1 MESLK
6 PILSQHP
13 FFSGLDDEYLDLV
26 AGCAANVRFK
36 PGETVFHEG
45 EEAHQ
50 FYLIRHGKVALESY
64 ASNRGALT
72 VQTLDEG
79 DILGW
84 SWLIPPYYW
93 RFDARAVDLVR
104 AIALDGLCLRTKCE
118 ADHHLGY
125 ELLKRFSH
133 IIGQRLDATRFQ
145 LMDVYGI
152 VA

>member
-26 AGCAANVRFK
+26 TGCAANVRFR
-36 PGETVFHEG
+36 PGEIVFREG

-118 ADHHLGY
+118 ADHNLGY